1 MKTRM
6 GIIKKWIT
14 LVLCAAVGANVTLIG
29 VYIYEQEHNEL
40 GHRSFVVS
48 SVERSPRAPRE
59 D

>member
-29 VYIYEQEHNEL
+29 VYTNKSITNLATEAL
-40 GHRSFVVS
+40 S
-48 SVERSPRAPRE
+48 
-59 D
+59 